1 MELKY
6 KDMIKA
12 LNAVEEERNIP
23 ADVIIEALKEAMAKA
38 YKKDAELS
46 DIDVVAE
53 INSKTETIDLYQ
65 NYEVVE
71 NVEDDELEISL
82 EDAREIKADAVLGD
96 RISRKIEITGMSRA
110 AATLAKN
117 VMRQKI
123 REAEKV
129 AVYDEYIGQLHE
141 MVLGVVE
148 SVKDKFTLVNLG
160 RTVAMMPHSAGI
172 PGERLT
178 EGQKLRVVI
187 TEVSRETKG
196 SQVLVSRADPMLVRR
211 LFEKEVP
218 EIYQGI
224 VGIKAIAREAGERTK
239 MAVMSHNADIDPIGA
254 CIGPRG
260 SRVQVIIDELHGE
273 KVDIFQW
280 NDDLTELVKNALAPA
295 EIEAVLPGD
304 DERSL
309 LVVVREDQLSLA
321 IGKRG
326 KNARLAVKLTN
337 HKIDIKTRAEIEE
350 MGRDY
355 DALLE
360 AAEARREEMRKA
372 AAKREIER
380 MEAEAREAE
389 AKRLAAL
396 EKLASKGQIVEEDD
410 ELIPEEMQEVVRDR
424 VIDEYEMKPEKSEEE
439 TAETAEAAEPAAE
452 PEETPAETPV
462 EEAAEEIEEPAEEIS
477 EEEAE
482 EEAEP
487 EEEEE
492 ETAEPVVE
500 KPVSKKHADI
510 EDMAA
515 KNTYVS
521 VFEKLASASKPKQ
534 QDSKNRRKKPK
545 KNDEEDFKINNK
557 ELEERIRKSM
567 NTIDTRPVY
576 TDEELDEIEAQQLA
590 EEESEYDIDYDE
602 YEEYYDEDDN

>member
-38 YKKDAELS
+38 YKKDAELT

-65 NYEVVE
+65 NYVVVE

-82 EDAREIKADAVLGD
+82 EDAREIKPDAVLGD
-96 RISRKIEITGMSRA
+96 KISRKIEITGMSRA

-141 MVLGVVE
+141 MVLGIVE

-172 PGERLT
+172 PGERLA

-196 SQVLVSRADPMLVRR
+196 SQVLVSRADPMLVKR

-218 EIYQGI
+218 EIFQGI
-224 VGIKAIAREAGERTK
+224 VEIKAIAREAGERTK
-239 MAVMSHNADIDPIGA
+239 MAVMSHNPDIDPIGA

-273 KVDIFQW
+273 KIDIFQW
-280 NDDLTELVKNALAPA
+280 NDDLSELVKNALAPA
-295 EIEAVLPGD
+295 EVEAVLPAQ

-309 LVVVREDQLSLA
+309 LVIVNEDQLSLA

-350 MGRDY
+350 MGLDY
-355 DALLE
+355 DELVV
-360 AAEARREEMRKA
+360 AAEARKEEMRKEA
-372 AAKREIER
+372 ARREIER

-389 AKRLAAL
+389 ARRQAAL
-396 EKLASKGQIVEEDD
+396 EKLQSKAGVVVDDED
-410 ELIPEEMQEVVRDR
+410 ELIPEEMQEVVSDR
-424 VIDEYEMKPEKSEEE
+424 VINEYEMKPQKSEEE
-439 TAETAEAAEPAAE
+439 EKAEETAAEPVAEETPVAEPVEETAEEVITE
-452 PEETPAETPV
+452 
-462 EEAAEEIEEPAEEIS
+462 EEP
-477 EEEAE
+477 EAE
-482 EEAEP
+482 ENETVEA

-492 ETAEPVVE
+492 ETAAPAE
-500 KPVSKKHADI
+500 KPVSKKHADV

-521 VFEKLASASKPKQ
+521 VFEKLASTSKPKQ
-534 QDSKNRRKKPK
+534 NDSKNRRKKAK
-545 KNDEEDFKINNK
+545 KNDDEDYKINNK
-557 ELEERIRKSM
+557 ELEERLRKSM
-567 NTIDTRPVY
+567 NTIDTRPIY
-576 TDEELDEIEAQQLA
+576 TDEELDEIEAQRIA

>member
-12 LNAVEEERNIP
+12 LNAVEEERKIP
-23 ADVIIEALKEAMAKA
+23 SEVIVEALKEAMAKA
-38 YKKDAELS
+38 YKKDAELA

-53 INSKTETIDLYQ
+53 LNPKRETIDLYQ
-65 NYEVVE
+65 NYVVTD

-82 EDAREIKADAVLGD
+82 EDAREIKPDAVLGD
-96 RISRKIEITGMSRA
+96 KVSRKIEITGMSRA

-141 MVLGVVE
+141 MVLGIVE
-148 SVKDKFTLVNLG
+148 SVKEKFTLVNLG

-187 TEVSRETKG
+187 TEVSKETKG
-196 SQVLVSRADPMLVRR
+196 SQVLVSRADPTLVKR

-218 EIYQGI
+218 EIFQGI
-224 VGIKAIAREAGERTK
+224 VEIKAIAREAGERTK
-239 MAVMSHNADIDPIGA
+239 MAVMSHNPDVDPIGA

-273 KVDIFQW
+273 KIDIFQW

-295 EIEAVLPGD
+295 EIEAVLPGE

-309 LVVVREDQLSLA
+309 LVIVSADQLSLA

-337 HKIDIKTRAEIEE
+337 HKIDIKTREE
-350 MGRDY
+350 LEDMGLDY
-355 DALLE
+355 DELVV
-360 AAEARREEMRKA
+360 AAEARKEQMRKEA
-372 AAKREIER
+372 ARREIER

-389 AKRLAAL
+389 ERRQAAL
-396 EKLASKGQIVEEDD
+396 EKLQNRTGIVEDED

-424 VIDEYEMKPEKSEEE
+424 VNDEYAMKPEETEEE
-439 TAETAEAAEPAAE
+439 KTEAPVQAEEPAAE
-452 PEETPAETPV
+452 PV
-462 EEAAEEIEEPAEEIS
+462 SEP
-477 EEEAE
+477 
-482 EEAEP
+482 EP
-487 EEEEE
+487 EEEAVTEPEE
-492 ETAEPVVE
+492 EPEETEEPEEEPEETVVE
-500 KPVSKKHADI
+500 KQASKKHADV

-521 VFEKLASASKPKQ
+521 VFEKLASTSKPKQ
-534 QDSKNRRKKPK
+534 NDFKSKKKKSRKS
-545 KNDEEDFKINNK
+545 DEEDFKVNNK
-557 ELEERIRKSM
+557 ELEERLRKSQ
-567 NTIDTRPVY
+567 TIIDNRPVY
-576 TDEELDEIEAQQLA
+576 TDEELDEIEAQRL
-590 EEESEYDIDYDE
+590 EEEEREYDIDYDE

>member
-12 LNAVEEERNIP
+12 LNAVEEERKIP
-23 ADVIIEALKEAMAKA
+23 SEVIVEALKEAMAKA
-38 YKKDAELS
+38 YKKDAELA

-53 INSKTETIDLYQ
+53 LNPKRETIDLYQ
-65 NYEVVE
+65 NYVVTD

-82 EDAREIKADAVLGD
+82 EDAREIKPDAVLGD
-96 RISRKIEITGMSRA
+96 KVSRKIEITGMSRA

-141 MVLGVVE
+141 MVLGIVE
-148 SVKDKFTLVNLG
+148 SVKEKFTLVNLG

-187 TEVSRETKG
+187 TEVSKETKG
-196 SQVLVSRADPMLVRR
+196 SQVLVSRADPTLVKR

-218 EIYQGI
+218 EIFQGI
-224 VGIKAIAREAGERTK
+224 VEIKAIAREAGERTK
-239 MAVMSHNADIDPIGA
+239 MAVMSHNPDVDPIGA

-273 KVDIFQW
+273 KIDIFQW

-295 EIEAVLPGD
+295 EIEAVLPGE

-309 LVVVREDQLSLA
+309 LVIVSADQLSLA

-337 HKIDIKTRAEIEE
+337 HKIDIKTREE
-350 MGRDY
+350 LEDMGLDY
-355 DALLE
+355 DKLVV
-360 AAEARREEMRKA
+360 AAEARKEQMRKEA
-372 AAKREIER
+372 ARREIER

-389 AKRLAAL
+389 ERRQAAL
-396 EKLASKGQIVEEDD
+396 EKLQNRTGIVEDED

-424 VIDEYEMKPEKSEEE
+424 VNDEYAMKPEETEEE
-439 TAETAEAAEPAAE
+439 KTEAPVQAEEPAAE
-452 PEETPAETPV
+452 PV
-462 EEAAEEIEEPAEEIS
+462 SEP
-477 EEEAE
+477 
-482 EEAEP
+482 EP
-487 EEEEE
+487 EEEAVTEPEE
-492 ETAEPVVE
+492 EPEETEEPEEEPEETVVE
-500 KPVSKKHADI
+500 KQASKKHADV

-521 VFEKLASASKPKQ
+521 VFEKLASTSKPKQ
-534 QDSKNRRKKPK
+534 NDFKSKKKKSRKS
-545 KNDEEDFKINNK
+545 DEEDFKVNNK
-557 ELEERIRKSM
+557 ELEERLRKSQ
-567 NTIDTRPVY
+567 TIIDNRPVY
-576 TDEELDEIEAQQLA
+576 TDEELDEIEAQRL
-590 EEESEYDIDYDE
+590 EEEEREYDIDYDE